1 LLTYDEICY
10 KILLNNF
17 HSTPLPLGVEKLPNI
32 LSTVRLILAPVFF
45 FLFLQDDLILRGIS
59 LVVYTVAALTDYF
72 DGYIARRYEVESDF
86 GVFLDP
92 LADKFLTF
100 AAFICLP
107 FLDPSQFPWWAI
119 GLIVF
124 RDISITLLRIYSDRK
139 GIMMET
145 RKTAKAKTAIQ
156 MGFLYIALLLGFLM
170 LIPGAPANFV
180 QTIFETNILYWG
192 MMAVVAITVY
202 SGIEYLYV
210 NRNLFKT
217 ADESARK

>member
-1 LLTYDEICY
+1 M
-10 KILLNNF
+10 
-17 HSTPLPLGVEKLPNI
+17 EKLPNI
-32 LSTVRLILAPVFF
+32 LSTARLILAPVFF

-72 DGYIARRYEVESDF
+72 DGYIARRYEVESEF

-119 GLIVF
+119 GLIVI
-124 RDISITLLRIYSDRK
+124 RDITITLLRIYSDRK

-156 MGFLYIALLLGFLM
+156 MGYLYIALLLGFLM
-170 LIPGAPANFV
+170 LIPGAPANLV
-180 QTIFETNILYWG
+180 HTIFETDVLYWG

-210 NRNLFKT
+210 NRNLFKA
-217 ADESARK
+217 ADESA